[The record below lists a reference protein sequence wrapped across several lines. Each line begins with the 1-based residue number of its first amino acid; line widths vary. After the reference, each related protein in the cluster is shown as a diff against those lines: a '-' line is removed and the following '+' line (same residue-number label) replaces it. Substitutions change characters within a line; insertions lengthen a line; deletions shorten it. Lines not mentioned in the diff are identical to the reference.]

1 MGGDSRRVR
10 LGSLPV
16 GCVLGR
22 ICNSPGG
29 KGRGRQ
35 GTRRRGR
42 GEEEEDGGMLWRKC
56 IAHIFHERTINAI
69 RHKTRKEGERRAQ
82 RDDMTDGFASTVDH
96 LPPSGT
102 ALPLLSNYHTDE
114 VTRWILLYTITYTPV
129 VYPIIEH
136 VAVGHGTLHPPT
148 HTGRRRC
155 GRPY

>member
-1 MGGDSRRVR
+1 MGDDSRRVR

-42 GEEEEDGGMLWRKC
+42 GEEEEDGGMFLEEMYRLYLP
-56 IAHIFHERTINAI
+56 RTHNKRNPPQNAE
-69 RHKTRKEGERRAQ
+69 KGERRAE
-82 RDDMTDGFASTVDH
+82 RDDMTDALASTVDH

-102 ALPLLSNYHTDE
+102 ALPPFLS
-114 VTRWILLYTITYTPV
+114 
-129 VYPIIEH
+129 
-136 VAVGHGTLHPPT
+136 
-148 HTGRRRC
+148 
-155 GRPY
+155 